1 MRDRVAG
8 GRFKRAVY
16 IAAIAPTLVFAAP
29 GALSASYCTANSG
42 AAAVDLS
49 EPVNQAFLD
58 VMKQVGVRTIIR
70 YYDHEDETL
79 PGKTLRRK
87 ERDLIVANGFH
98 IGVVFQHNN
107 NRFGSFT
114 VTRGRQDAERSLA
127 LAAENLQP
135 KGSAIY
141 FGVDGGWGK
150 AEEIASIK
158 AYFSAARERF
168 RGSGYRLGVYG
179 SGLVC
184 RELLHDGLAELC
196 WLANAKSW
204 PGYNDYY
211 RNGQWRLVQLLP
223 VDCGGRNVDFNLSS
237 GRDVDYGQFPPAR
250 RRTAVGSLATASL
263 CPNGNIQ
270 SFWRKI
276 RGLTKR

>member
-1 MRDRVAG
+1 MIGWLGDASSGPSVSGRLRQRSFLPRPGRCRRAIAREQRSSG
-8 GRFKRAVY
+8 GRPVRARKSG
-16 IAAIAPTLVFAAP
+16 IPGCHEASRGQDDHPILRPRGRDAPWKDAQTH
-29 GALSASYCTANSG
+29 GA
-42 AAAVDLS
+42 
-49 EPVNQAFLD
+49 
-58 VMKQVGVRTIIR
+58 
-70 YYDHEDETL
+70 
-79 PGKTLRRK
+79 
-87 ERDLIVANGFH
+87 DLIVANGFH

-107 NRFGSFT
+107 NRFGSFS

-168 RGSGYRLGVYG
+168 RGSGYRIGVYG

-204 PGYNDYY
+204 PGYNDNY
-211 RNGQWRLVQLLP
+211 RRGQWRLVQLLP
-223 VDCGGRNVDFNLSS
+223 VDCGGRNVDFNLSN
-237 GRDVDYGQFPPAR
+237 GEDVDYGQFPPVPVRGR
-250 RRTAVGSLATASL
+250 R
-263 CPNGNIQ
+263 PPP
-270 SFWRKI
+270 
-276 RGLTKR
+276 